1 MKNWFEIDKK
11 GLAQILARKG
21 KEFAIFEL
29 VQNAW
34 DENGVSQVEINL
46 SVESPAYA
54 RLTVRDDAP
63 NGFQNLSDAYTLFA
77 PSKKKGNPEQRGR
90 FNLGEK
96 LVLALSREARVA
108 TTTGTIHFNDGGRRH
123 SSHQTIAGS
132 EISAVFRMTQDE
144 IKQAASACMRLIPPE
159 NPKRVGELIQTTING
174 CPISAPIVVQEFEAS
189 LITEVSNVEGEL
201 IKATRKT
208 KVLVYEADADHA
220 ASIYEMG
227 IPVCEI
233 EGKYV
238 FNVMQKVPLTMDREE
253 VLPQFKKQLSVA
265 ALNAMAHKMDAED
278 VNTGWATEAITSP
291 DAKPEALELYMT
303 KKFGEKR
310 VAYDPSDP
318 ESNHTAAAAGY
329 TVITGS
335 QLSGAAW
342 ANVKAA
348 GAVLP
353 AGQVLPTPNPFSP
366 NGQPMLEAKMTDGI
380 RAVRDYTKKFAL
392 VTCGINISVDFRVA
406 MTGQFGACY
415 GQRMLTFNVGRLGYK
430 WFDLQN
436 NRLAIDELII
446 HELGH
451 EYCQSHLDKAFNDA
465 LCRIGAHY
473 AKAVRE
479 GKI

>member
-1 MKNWFEIDKK
+1 MNNWFEIDKK

-34 DENGVSQVEINL
+34 DEQGVTEVNVAL
-46 SVESPAYA
+46 APESHAYA
-54 RLTVRDDAP
+54 RLIVRDNAP
-63 NGFQNLSDAYTLFA
+63 NGFQNLTDAYTLFA
-77 PSKKKGNPEQRGR
+77 PSKQKGNPEQRGR

-96 LVLALSREARVA
+96 LVLALSKEAFVA
-108 TTTGTIHFNDGGRRH
+108 TTTGTVVFNENGRRR
-123 SSHQTIAGS
+123 SPKQTIAGS
-132 EISAVFRMTQDE
+132 EIQAVFRMTTDE
-144 IKQAASACMRLIPPE
+144 IVQAVQACMRLIPPTI
-159 NPKRVGELIQTTING
+159 PGKGDDLIKTSING
-174 CPISAPIVVQEFEAS
+174 CPISAPILHAQFEAS
-189 LITEVSNVEGEL
+189 LITEISNVEGEL

-208 KVLVYEADADHA
+208 TVQVYEADADHA
-220 ASIYEMG
+220 AAIYEMG

-233 EGKYV
+233 EGRYV

-265 ALNAMAHKMDAED
+265 ALNALAHKMNTED
-278 VNTGWATEAITSP
+278 VHTGWATEAITSP

-303 KKFGEKR
+303 KKFGDKR
-310 VAYDPSDP
+310 VAYDPSDS
-318 ESNHTAAAAGY
+318 EANHGAAAAGY

-415 GQRMLTFNVGRLGYK
+415 GQRQLTFNVGRLGYK
-430 WFDLQN
+430 WFDLQS
-436 NRLAIDELII
+436 NRVAIDELII